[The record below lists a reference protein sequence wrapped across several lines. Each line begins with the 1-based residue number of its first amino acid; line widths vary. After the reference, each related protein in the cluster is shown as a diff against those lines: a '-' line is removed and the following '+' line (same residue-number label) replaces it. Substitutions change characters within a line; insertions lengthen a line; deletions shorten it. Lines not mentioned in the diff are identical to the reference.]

1 MYEHE
6 EVEESE
12 GKDLAKQLG
21 AIFQKT
27 SAKESTGV
35 DDLFTKIGTKFLDP
49 NSTEGG
55 SEGNK
60 GGNNTSKGQKLKA
73 SPSKNSGEK
82 KGCC

>member
-12 GKDLAKQLG
+12 GKELAKQLG

-27 SAKESTGV
+27 SAKEASGV
-35 DDLFTKIGTKFLDP
+35 EDLFVNIVKKFLNPD
-49 NSTEGG
+49 STEG
-55 SEGNK
+55 SPS
-60 GGNNTSKGQKLKA
+60 SKGETKEDKKKIRLEKGQ
-73 SPSKNSGEK
+73 SGPEKK